1 MKLVLDTNCL
11 IQCLPRR
18 SQYHELWV
26 SLMSG
31 QNILCVSN
39 EILEEYSEII
49 GKIDIIGIEDFFK
62 HYFSVH

>member
-1 MKLVLDTNCL
+1 
-11 IQCLPRR
+11 
-18 SQYHELWV
+18 
-26 SLMSG
+26 MSG

-49 GKIDIIGIEDFFK
+49 GIEDFCK